1 MNAAKRAERENPD
14 VPPFPLA
21 LDFFNWHKHP
31 GAPLGP
37 SGGDINHPD
46 SASGKF
52 EDLPTLPVVT
62 FAIANEMN
70 SLVRIAGEGMSNS
83 RVLKGSDFEGERDY
97 LVTFWK
103 LLRISNDERARREA
117 FIARV

>member
-1 MNAAKRAERENPD
+1 MKAVKRAERENPD

-52 EDLPTLPVVT
+52 EDSPTLPAVT

-70 SLVRIAGEGMSNS
+70 PLVRIAGEGMPNS
-83 RVLKGSDFEGERDY
+83 HVLKGSDFE
-97 LVTFWK
+97 
-103 LLRISNDERARREA
+103 
-117 FIARV
+117 